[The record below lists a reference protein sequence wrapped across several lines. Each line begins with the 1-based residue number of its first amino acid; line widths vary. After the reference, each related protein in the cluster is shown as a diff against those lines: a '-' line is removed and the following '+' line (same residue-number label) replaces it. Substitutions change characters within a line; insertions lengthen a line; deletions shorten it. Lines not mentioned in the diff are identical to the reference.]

1 MNTKK
6 ITQQILKKYNIKA
19 NKKYGQNFLLDDDIL
34 NGIVEVSN
42 VNKNDLV
49 IEIGP
54 GLGNLTTYFIDS
66 CKYALLIELDT
77 NLLNILKDRFSEK
90 NNYEI
95 INEDILNLNLDLI
108 IKELELKLD
117 FKFDNI
123 KVIANLPYYITSPI
137 IFKLL
142 QESNLISDIT
152 IMIQKEVAQRL
163 VASPKSKSYGI
174 LTIMT
179 KYYANVTYEID
190 VNKTAFE
197 PVPNVDSAV
206 VNLKKY
212 DKYFVKDEKLFFE
225 LIHKA
230 FNQRR
235 KKLINSLVSNKF
247 NNMDKPQIEELLLK
261 SSVSINS
268 RAEELDIT
276 DYINLTE
283 NL

>member
-42 VNKNDLV
+42 VKENDLV

-54 GLGNLTTYFIDS
+54 GLGNLTTYFIDR

-163 VASPKSKSYGI
+163 VASSKSKSYGI